1 MAKKKIKLPRVP
13 KEKKPPTRLRRWAH
27 SMFVCVLMLGL
38 VAGAGFGLRWLE
50 GRVLSGQAGAA
61 PTELA
66 VELTNV
72 PFWMPTELADRIA
85 ISLMPED
92 ANYYDAQL
100 VNQVRRLAEAS
111 PWIQQVRFVEKYP
124 LNSQQAVV
132 RVVADFRM
140 PLACVRVGS
149 SYIYV
154 DSEGVRLPSEEVPQ
168 WALSYIDENG
178 QKQIEYYLD
187 DGADPQNL
195 SVSRVHYLV
204 IDGVACPPPAE
215 GQHWEGEDLQDGLR
229 LVKMIADRPYAYQI
243 TVVDVRNH
251 DWRVSR
257 SEPQLRMFAQVDQST
272 QTDIRFGRFPRS
284 NGYYVV
290 PPQRKLA
297 YLDEYVEDHGGQLAG
312 LNRYIDL
319 RYDELRVSLN

>member
-1 MAKKKIKLPRVP
+1 MAKKKIKLPRTP
-13 KEKKPPTRLRRWAH
+13 KEKKPSTPKRWVRP
-27 SMFVCVLMLGL
+27 MFLCVLVLGL
-38 VAGAGFGLRWLE
+38 IAGAGFGLRWLE
-50 GRVLSGQAGAA
+50 GRVLSGQVGAA

-72 PFWMPTELADRIA
+72 PFWMPCELADRIA
-85 ISLMPED
+85 ISLMPAE

-100 VNQVRRLAEAS
+100 VNQVRGLAEAS
-111 PWIQQVRFVEKYP
+111 PWIQQVHCVEKYP
-124 LNSQQAVV
+124 LNPQQAVV
-132 RVVADFRM
+132 RIVADFRM

-149 SYIYV
+149 NRIYV
-154 DSEGVRLPSEEVPQ
+154 DSEGVRLPSDEVPQ
-168 WALSYIDENG
+168 WALSYTDEKG
-178 QKQIEYYLD
+178 QNQIEYYLD
-187 DGADPQNL
+187 DGADPRN
-195 SVSRVHYLV
+195 SNASRVHYLV
-204 IDGVACPPPAE
+204 IDGVDCPPPAE
-215 GQHWEGEDLQDGLR
+215 GQRWEGEDLQDGLR

-272 QTDIRFGRFPRS
+272 PTDIRFGRFPRS

-290 PPQRKLA
+290 SPQRKLS